1 MMRSSAYINLFLLLI
16 AAALTS
22 ACRQTPRPALAEKRQ
37 PPPVYETRT
46 SDSDNDGIP
55 EGAELRA
62 FTDRENFRRWFTAI
76 AELQFYQVS
85 EAWNREQRDC
95 AGLVRFAWREA
106 LRRHDRAWF
115 KRMGAAYDPLAPDVR
130 AYDLGTGML
139 GEKIFRTAP
148 GTFKEE
154 DLRNGIF
161 TEFADARTLKDFNS
175 EFVSRDRRRAEAGD
189 LVFFFQP
196 WVQRFPYHVMIYLG
210 VPQQSDGAAIEAESD
225 WVVYH
230 TGASPDDAGT
240 VRKVRLAA
248 LDRHPD
254 RRWRPHASNENFL
267 GFYRLKVLQ

>member
-1 MMRSSAYINLFLLLI
+1 MRPSAHINLFLPLVAI
-16 AAALTS
+16 ALTC
-22 ACRQTPRPALAEKRQ
+22 ACRQTPPPAHAEKR
-37 PPPVYETRT
+37 PAPPVHETRM

-76 AELQFYQVS
+76 AELQFYQAS
-85 EAWNREQRDC
+85 EAWNPEQRDC

-115 KRMGAAYDPLAPDVR
+115 RRMGAAYDPLAPDVR
-130 AYDLGTGML
+130 AYDLDTGLL

-148 GTFKEE
+148 GAFKEE
-154 DLRNGIF
+154 DLRNGTF
-161 TEFADARTLKDFNS
+161 TEFADARTLKDFNC
-175 EFVSRDRRRAEAGD
+175 EFVSRDRRRAEVGD

-210 VPQQSDGAAIEAESD
+210 TPQQSEDAATESESD

-230 TGASPDDAGT
+230 TGTSPHDAGM
-240 VRKVRLAA
+240 VRKVRLAT
-248 LDRHPD
+248 LDHHPD